1 LVEDRRKYEHPHIL
15 VYLESY
21 CIQDYSDL
29 PLIEIWL
36 LKPKE
41 VISGFL
47 LLYFIFYFVSFQ
59 QNKNKNELIELLR
72 VRIFP
77 DHTSN

>member
-1 LVEDRRKYEHPHIL
+1 MM
-15 VYLESY
+15 
-21 CIQDYSDL
+21 
-29 PLIEIWL
+29 
-36 LKPKE
+36 PKE

-47 LLYFIFYFVSFQ
+47 LLHLIFYFVSFQ